1 MIRISGEIRSRRKE
15 GFRWQGWCV
24 RRKVF
29 SGTPI
34 TRTGTPRSI
43 PSAQKEF
50 PGEVV
55 FRDRNAQ
62 AAGEIVFKDRNGRYT
77 ADSAVTPGQE
87 TIVILDETP
96 DTRRKE
102 ETQSPKKEAGSGV
115 PAGLIW
121 FVCLLAAAALL
132 ALRFL

>member
-1 MIRISGEIRSRRKE
+1 MGLEPRCFVVGGGE
-15 GFRWQGWCV
+15 
-24 RRKVF
+24 
-29 SGTPI
+29 
-34 TRTGTPRSI
+34 
-43 PSAQKEF
+43 A
-50 PGEVV
+50 GEVV

-96 DTRRKE
+96 DTGRKE
-102 ETQSPKKEAGSGV
+102 ETQSPKKETGSGV

>member
-1 MIRISGEIRSRRKE
+1 MAGLVRKE
-15 GFRWQGWCV
+15 KGFFRDANYADRNAQV
-24 RRKVF
+24 
-29 SGTPI
+29 
-34 TRTGTPRSI
+34 I

-96 DTRRKE
+96 DTERKE